1 MKKKKGKFT
10 INLKNKRYTEAKA
23 LLKNERYTYA
33 KALKQQR
40 KQASW
45 YKDYLKLVRANG
57 TKLN

>member
-10 INLKNKRYTEAKA
+10 INLKNKRYTDAKA

-33 KALKQQR
+33 KALKAQR
-40 KQASW
+40 KAASW
-45 YKDYLKLVRANG
+45 YKDYLKLVRVDG